1 MRFSTFVLFVAVL
14 VGVAVMDNQGNA
26 GDAKPVAEPV
36 AQSPIIKRIR
46 QRSVV
51 VESAP
56 VEKKVEACGP
66 ACRRTVSRSVS
77 VEGGAVSGRG
87 GLLSR
92 LFNRRSRSVSVSRSY
107 GASK

>member
-14 VGVAVMDNQGNA
+14 VAVAVMDNQGNA
-26 GDAKPVAEPV
+26 GDAK
-36 AQSPIIKRIR
+36 
-46 QRSVV
+46 
-51 VESAP
+51 P

-107 GASK
+107 GAAK